1 MRVPKK
7 GRLRVV
13 DPLEQY
19 RPKQR
24 TLARSVLDRLLD
36 DAPDME
42 NDPPASLSDQVRE
55 MREVI
60 RRDLESL
67 LNTRRNP
74 AGPPADFKEL
84 TDALVSYG
92 VDGILAANLV
102 TDASKA
108 KLAQTIERR
117 ISMFE
122 TRLADVRVSIMKN
135 RMDGDRALRMRI
147 QATFRLHEGMPPIS
161 FESKIDPSTQRFLVE
176 ASNG

>member
-1 MRVPKK
+1 
-7 GRLRVV
+7 VV

-24 TLARSVLDRLLD
+24 TLSRSVLDRLLD

-42 NDPPASLSDQVRE
+42 ADPLVGLSDQVRE

-60 RRDLESL
+60 RRDLEAL
-67 LNTRRNP
+67 LNTRRSP
-74 AGPPADFKEL
+74 SGPPGALKEL
-84 TDALVSYG
+84 NDALVSYG
-92 VDGILAANLV
+92 MDGVLSANLV
-102 TDASKA
+102 TDASKD
-108 KLAQTIERR
+108 KLAQSIERR

-122 TRLADVRVSIMKN
+122 TRLSDVRVTILKN
-135 RMDGDRALRMRI
+135 RMEGERALRMRI

-176 ASNG
+176 TTNG

>member
-1 MRVPKK
+1 VKGKQRVA
-7 GRLRVV
+7 

-24 TLARSVLDRLLD
+24 TLSRSVLDRLLD

-42 NDPPASLSDQVRE
+42 VDPLVSLSDQVRE

-60 RRDLESL
+60 RRDLEAL
-67 LNTRRNP
+67 LNTRRSP
-74 AGPPADFKEL
+74 SGPPGALKEL
-84 TDALVSYG
+84 NDALVSYG
-92 VDGILAANLV
+92 MDGVLSANLV
-102 TDASKA
+102 TDASKD
-108 KLAQTIERR
+108 KLAQSIERR

-122 TRLADVRVSIMKN
+122 TRLSDVRVTILKN
-135 RMDGDRALRMRI
+135 RMEGERALRMRI

-176 ASNG
+176 TANG

>member
-1 MRVPKK
+1 MA
-7 GRLRVV
+7 

-24 TLARSVLDRLLD
+24 TLSRSVLDRLLD

-42 NDPPASLSDQVRE
+42 ADPLVSLSDQVRE

-60 RRDLESL
+60 RRDLEAL

-74 AGPPADFKEL
+74 SGPPGALKEL
-84 TDALVSYG
+84 NDALVSYG
-92 VDGILAANLV
+92 MDGVLSANLV
-102 TDASKA
+102 TDASKD
-108 KLAQTIERR
+108 KLAQSIERR

-122 TRLADVRVSIMKN
+122 TRLSDVRVTILKN
-135 RMDGDRALRMRI
+135 RMEGERALRMRI

-176 ASNG
+176 TTNG